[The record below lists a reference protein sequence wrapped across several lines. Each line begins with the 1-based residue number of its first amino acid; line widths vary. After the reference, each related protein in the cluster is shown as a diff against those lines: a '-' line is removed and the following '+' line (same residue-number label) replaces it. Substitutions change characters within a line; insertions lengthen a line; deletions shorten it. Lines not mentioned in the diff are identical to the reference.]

1 MKVIVAIDDSP
12 YSHKVVEKVARRH
25 WPRDTEF
32 RVLTVVEPVTLEE
45 YGKGKW
51 GEVIAE
57 VVDRRKHEA
66 LGLCDHARQK
76 LQSHIP
82 DCIVH
87 YEVREGSPKAQ
98 IVDAAVEWSADK
110 IIVGAHGKGVC
121 PRFLLGSVSR
131 AVAAHAPCSVEI
143 VRAKALLEP
152 AQDTCKAATEKTPA
166 SV

>member
-1 MKVIVAIDDSP
+1 
-12 YSHKVVEKVARRH
+12 HKVVEKVARRH

-57 VVDRRKHEA
+57 VVERRKHEA
-66 LGLCDHARQK
+66 LNLCDQARQK
-76 LQSHIP
+76 LTGHIP
-82 DCIVH
+82 DSIVH

-98 IVDAAVEWSADK
+98 IVDAAIDWSADK
-110 IIVGAHGKGVC
+110 IVIGAHGKGVC

-143 VRAKALLEP
+143 IRAKSVVQPALG
-152 AQDTCKAATEKTPA
+152 QDKAATEKTPA